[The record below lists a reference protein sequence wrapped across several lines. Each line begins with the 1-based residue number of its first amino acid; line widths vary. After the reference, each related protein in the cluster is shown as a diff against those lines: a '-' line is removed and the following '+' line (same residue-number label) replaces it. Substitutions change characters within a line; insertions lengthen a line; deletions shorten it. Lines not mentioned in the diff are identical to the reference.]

1 MAAESLPSAFEDYAA
16 EELPTPAASP
26 GKDGR
31 LELTF
36 APDSSGMTRS
46 THEYVEVPFHLTRG
60 LYHDPEPGLVTRCVQ
75 TPTGGVA
82 QGDRHRTEIVAKPG
96 SKGHVTGQSA
106 TKVQSMDRNYAG
118 ISVDLAVEEGAYLEY
133 LPEPLILHQGARCLQ
148 TADVTL
154 HEGGTLLFSDIVVP
168 GRLARGERF
177 AYDRYR
183 SRLRVD
189 APDGTPLLRD
199 DVDLAPDDRSPESP
213 GVLGEFAVVGTLY
226 ALGIDEPEPLTDAIH
241 DRLAGE
247 VPGHAGV
254 TLAPDNRGVI
264 VRALADRRA
273 PVTDALR
280 GAWAAVREAHLESE
294 IPEARP

>member
-1 MAAESLPSAFEDYAA
+1 MAAESLPAAFEGYAA

-36 APDSSGMTRS
+36 APDAEGTTRS
-46 THEYVEVPFHLTRG
+46 IREYVEVPFHLTRG
-60 LYHDPEPGLVTRCVQ
+60 LYHDPEPGLVTRCIQ

-82 QGDRHRTEIVAKPG
+82 QGDRHRTRIEATPGAKA
-96 SKGHVTGQSA
+96 HVTGQSA
-106 TKVQSMDRNYAG
+106 TKVQSMQRNYAD
-118 ISVDLAVEEGAYLEY
+118 ISVDLEVEEGAYLEY
-133 LPEPLILHQGARCLQ
+133 LPEPLILHEGTRCLQ

-154 HEGGTLLFSDIVVP
+154 HEGGTLLFTDVVVP

-183 SRLRVD
+183 SRFRVD

-199 DVDLAPDDRSPESP
+199 DIDLAPDDRSPESP
-213 GVLGEFAVVGTLY
+213 GVLGEYAVVGSLY
-226 ALGIDEPEPLTDAIH
+226 ALGVDGAELLTDAIH
-241 DRLAGE
+241 DGFDGGA
-247 VPGHAGV
+247 HAGV
-254 TLAPDNRGVI
+254 TLAPDDRGVI

>member
-1 MAAESLPSAFEDYAA
+1 MAAESLPGAFEGYAA
-16 EELPTPAASP
+16 EETSTPAASP

-36 APDSSGMTRS
+36 APDSSGTTRAIG
-46 THEYVEVPFHLTRG
+46 EYVEVPFHLTRG

-82 QGDRHRTEIVAKPG
+82 QGDRHRTRIEARPG
-96 SKGHVTGQSA
+96 TKAHVTGQSA

-118 ISVDLAVEEGAYLEY
+118 ISVDLEVEEGAYLEY
-133 LPEPLILHQGARCLQ
+133 LPEPLILHEGARCLQ

-154 HEGGTLLFSDIVVP
+154 HEGGALLFSDVVVP

-199 DVDLAPDDRSPESP
+199 DIDLAPEERSPESP
-213 GVLGEFAVVGTLY
+213 GVLSEFAVVGSLY
-226 ALGIDEPEPLTDAIH
+226 ALGIDESESLTDTIH
-241 DRLAGE
+241 EGFDGGA
-247 VPGHAGV
+247 HAGV
-254 TLAPDNRGVI
+254 TCAPDDRGVI

-273 PVTDALR
+273 PVTGALR
-280 GAWAAVREAHLESE
+280 EAWAAVREAHLGSR